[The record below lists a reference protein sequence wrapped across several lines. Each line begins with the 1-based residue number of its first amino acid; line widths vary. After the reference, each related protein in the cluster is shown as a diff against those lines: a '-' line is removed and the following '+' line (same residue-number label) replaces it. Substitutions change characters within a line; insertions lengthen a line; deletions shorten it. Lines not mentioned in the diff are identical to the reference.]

1 MTGTLV
7 IFAKAPRLGAVK
19 TRLAAGIGATAALAF
34 YRDTLFTVVARVSA
48 GPWRTILAV
57 TPDDALDDDALW
69 PVGLL
74 RASQGDGD
82 LGARMMRFLHRAAPA
97 APVAIIGS
105 DIPDIARSHIDA
117 AFSALA
123 SHDLALGPS
132 DDGGYWLIGASHPP
146 PPTLFDGVRWS
157 SEHALA
163 DTLKNASELTV
174 ATLVT
179 LSDIDDA
186 AAFTRWRERQP

>member
-74 RASQGDGD
+74 RASQGD
-82 LGARMMRFLHRAAPA
+82 
-97 APVAIIGS
+97 
-105 DIPDIARSHIDA
+105 
-117 AFSALA
+117 
-123 SHDLALGPS
+123 
-132 DDGGYWLIGASHPP
+132 DGGYWLIGASHPP

-157 SEHALA
+157 SERALA

-174 ATLVT
+174 ATLAT

-186 AAFTRWRERQP
+186 AAFARWRGR

>member
-34 YRDTLFTVVARVSA
+34 YRDTLFTVTARVST

-69 PVGLL
+69 PAGLL

-82 LGARMMRFLHRAAPA
+82 LGARMMRFLRRATPA
-97 APVAIIGS
+97 SPVSIIGS
-105 DIPDIARSHIDA
+105 DIPDITRAHLDA
-117 AFSALA
+117 AFAALA
-123 SHDLALGPS
+123 AHDLALGPS

-163 DTLKNASELTV
+163 DTLKNGTGLTV